1 MKELFSFPELIN
13 EPAARLVASGVLL
26 MSILSILLISLEAN
40 LAWVIL
46 LIMAYGFLAR
56 VSSGPKVSPLALL
69 VTKFLVPKLNLD
81 EKLVPGPP
89 KRFAQSI
96 GLIFSTLIFIF
107 WLINFHIICIVLLSV
122 LSVFAFLESVLGY
135 CFACKVFKVLISVG
149 LIPEDV
155 CERCAVYEY

>member
-1 MKELFSFPELIN
+1 MKEFFSFPELIN

-26 MSILSILLISLEAN
+26 MSILSIFLISLEAN